1 MKSPGQWVPTA
12 TGDKWR
18 NNTRNNEETELK
30 RKQCPVVDMTG
41 DRIKVQCCKEHRTC
55 NVRSMNQSKM
65 EVVKQEMARVNIDIL
80 EAVN

>member
-12 TGDKWR
+12 IGDKWK

-41 DRIKVQCCKEHRTC
+41 D
-55 NVRSMNQSKM
+55 
-65 EVVKQEMARVNIDIL
+65 
-80 EAVN
+80 